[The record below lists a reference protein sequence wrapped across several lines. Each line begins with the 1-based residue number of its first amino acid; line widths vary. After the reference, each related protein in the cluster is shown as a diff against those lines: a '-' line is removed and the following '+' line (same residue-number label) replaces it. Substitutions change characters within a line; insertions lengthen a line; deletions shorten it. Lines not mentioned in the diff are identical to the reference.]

1 MWSPRSQT
9 ITYDPKRLKRN
20 DGKIG
25 LLHEIGHLK
34 LNHKRYTFD
43 MELLTMEM
51 DAWDF
56 VRRTAAG
63 FGLKIDESHI
73 ERCIASYDAWLSKR
87 ATCPDCHN
95 FSLQQDR
102 SNFSCFACGSKW
114 QVNVRLDRRVKRT
127 VIERFHHPNLARHG
141 LN

>member
-9 ITYDPKRLKRN
+9 ITYDPQRLRRN

-34 LNHKRYTFD
+34 LGHRHYTYD
-43 MELLTMEM
+43 MQLLGMEM

-56 VRRTAAG
+56 VRHMAPG
-63 FGLKIDESHI
+63 FGLQVDETHI
-73 ERCIASYDAWLSKR
+73 ARCIATYDDWLSKR

-102 SNFSCFACGSKW
+102 SNFSCFSCGSKW
-114 QVNVRLDRRVKRT
+114 QVNVRLDKRVKRT
-127 VIERFHHPNLARHG
+127 VIERFHHPRLIGTG